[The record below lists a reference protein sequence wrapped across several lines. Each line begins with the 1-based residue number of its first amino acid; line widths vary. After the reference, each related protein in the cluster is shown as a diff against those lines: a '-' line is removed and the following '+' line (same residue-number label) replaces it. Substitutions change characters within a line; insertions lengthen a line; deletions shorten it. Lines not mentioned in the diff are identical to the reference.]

1 MNCNFEGEFMR
12 KISTILLCFLLV
24 VTTLAGC
31 GKTENKDGGNN
42 TLTEITDD
50 SSDSVTQ
57 DEVNFS
63 ETDTEQFTER
73 DGETSYDESR
83 AITVKLNGSSATA
96 SDNSVKISGST
107 VTITEDTTHIISG
120 SLSDGMIIIDAPDTA
135 KLQLVLNGVDIT
147 SKTSAALYIK
157 EADKV
162 FVTLVGE
169 NILENG
175 GEFKSIDDSNIDGAI
190 FSKQDVTF
198 NGNGSLDVNSSAGH
212 GIVGKD
218 DIKFTSGSY
227 NIAAS
232 SHAIGANDSV
242 RVKNASLTL
251 DAGKD
256 GIHCENNDDS
266 TKGYVYIES
275 GTFKIESEGD
285 GISAGNYLQVKNGTV
300 HILAGGGYENG
311 TKEHSD
317 NFGNFGGGFGGGG
330 RPAGGGGGMRGQS
343 KTSGNITATPTATT
357 TTDSDSSSSMKG
369 IKSGNSMLISGGT
382 FTIDSADDSVHS
394 NISATINGGTFN
406 IASGDDAIHAEDTLT
421 VTNGKIDISNCYE
434 GLEALHI
441 KVSGGDIKLKA
452 SDDGLNAAGGT
463 DSSGMGGRD
472 EMFGGGKGG
481 PGGGGMS
488 ANSNGSIVV
497 SGGTLYINS
506 SGDGMDA
513 NGTLEISGGHTTVVG
528 PTQGDTATLD
538 YDRSAVITGGTF
550 IGTGASN
557 MAQSFSD
564 SEQGVIAVSV
574 GSQSANT
581 KIILKDKNGKE
592 LISYAPELSYQVVIL
607 STPEMKSGETYTIT
621 VGTESGEFEA
631 S

>member
-1 MNCNFEGEFMR
+1 MK
-12 KISTILLCFLLV
+12 KILVLILALCLMLS
-24 VTTLAGC
+24 TLAGC
-31 GKTENKDGGNN
+31 GKSESKDNNNGNN
-42 TLTEITDD
+42 PLTEIANN
-50 SSDSVTQ
+50 SSESVTQ
-57 DEVNFS
+57 EEIDFS
-63 ETDTEQFTER
+63 NTDTEQFTDR
-73 DGETSYDESR
+73 DSKTDYDESK
-83 AITVKLNGSSATA
+83 AVKIELSGSSAKA

-107 VTITEDTTHIISG
+107 VTITKDATHIISG
-120 SLSDGMIIIDAPDTA
+120 SLNDGMIIVDAPDTA
-135 KLQLVLNGVDIT
+135 KLQLVFKSVSIT

-162 FVTLVGE
+162 FVTLEGE

-175 GEFKSIDDSNIDGAI
+175 GEFKAIDDSNIDAAI

-198 NGNGSLDVNSSAGH
+198 NGSGSLDVNSSAGH

-218 DIKFTSGSY
+218 DIKFWGGSY

-232 SHAIGANDSV
+232 SHAIQANDSV
-242 RVKNASLTL
+242 RVKNASITA

-256 GIHCENNDDS
+256 GIHSENSDDS

-285 GISAGNYLQVKNGTV
+285 GISAGNYLQVKNGTID
-300 HILAGGGYENG
+300 ILAGGGYENG
-311 TKEHSD
+311 TKESSGD
-317 NFGNFGGGFGGGG
+317 WGGFGGGFGGGG
-330 RPAGGGGGMRGQS
+330 RPGGGGMRPQS
-343 KTSGNITATPTATT
+343 KISGDVTVTPTATT
-357 TTDSDSSSSMKG
+357 TTDSDSSTSMKG
-369 IKSGNSMLISGGT
+369 IKSGNSMLIEGGT

-394 NISATINGGTFN
+394 NISATIGGGTFN
-406 IASGDDAIHAEDTLT
+406 IASGDDAIHAEDTLI

-463 DSSGMGGRD
+463 DESGMGGRD

-488 ANSNGSIVV
+488 SGSNGSIVI
-497 SGGTLYINS
+497 SGGTLYINA
-506 SGDGMDA
+506 SGDGLDA
-513 NGTLEISGGHTTVVG
+513 NGTLEITGGHTTVVG

-538 YDRSAVITGGTF
+538 YDKTGTITGGTF

-557 MAQSFSD
+557 MAQSFS
-564 SEQGVIAVSV
+564 SSKQGVIAVSV
-574 GSQSANT
+574 GNQSANT
-581 KIILKDKNGKE
+581 KIVLKDKNGKE
-592 LISYAPELSYQVVIL
+592 LISYAPELSFQIVIL
-607 STPEMKSGETYTIT
+607 STPEMKSGEKYTIT
-621 VGTESGEFEA
+621 VGKQSSEFEA